1 MNMKKRCLV
10 IKRRYNYHFL
20 WNVYLHSAHCGRLW
34 VVEVEGQVQV
44 NFLTKTIIF
53 FIWKFQISNLISFFQ
68 RFLPTLFWDSFEVLG
83 MPGRYDICMNAMTRL
98 WEAITYLTADVY
110 SFLDICLYICVC
122 AQQRWNYLASFKREG
137 GPERKRRKKIE
148 DLDVQADGARVWDMV
163 SWVVQF
169 PKEECIYTK

>member
-1 MNMKKRCLV
+1 MFICTV
-10 IKRRYNYHFL
+10 HTVC
-20 WNVYLHSAHCGRLW
+20 VYSAHCGRLW

-137 GPERKRRKKIE
+137 GPERKRRKKNWRPRRTSGRCACVRYGIMGC
-148 DLDVQADGARVWDMV
+148 QV
-163 SWVVQF
+163 S
-169 PKEECIYTK
+169 KGRMYL